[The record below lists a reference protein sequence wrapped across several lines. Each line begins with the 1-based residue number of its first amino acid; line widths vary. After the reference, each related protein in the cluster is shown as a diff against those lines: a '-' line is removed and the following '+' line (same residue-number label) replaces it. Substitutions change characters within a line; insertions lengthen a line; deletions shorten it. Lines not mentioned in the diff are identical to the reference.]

1 MLLRAH
7 NELNS
12 PGSEPV
18 VFGEWFPEEVAVCS
32 TRTHVTTLQRW
43 IYSKL
48 KTFIY
53 KLILVSVWVGLTWA
67 AMSCKDYWTHPVVG
81 LTLFFLSFLIRR
93 RQFRKKTT
101 SCHQRQDSGDEE
113 SYLFSGNVVKMIQRK
128 LPRMRNVE
136 LQWLNTHLEKKK
148 KEKEIRSRLVQKDQ
162 PVIRMALSLPSVSL
176 ANADEHRTDA
186 WIGLDMDWICLLFA
200 GPEETLSQ

>member
-1 MLLRAH
+1 MISRGGGRLLH
-7 NELNS
+7 QD
-12 PGSEPV
+12 
-18 VFGEWFPEEVAVCS
+18 
-32 TRTHVTTLQRW
+32 TRHYITKMDLLETQ
-43 IYSKL
+43 
-48 KTFIY
+48 TFIY

-67 AMSCKDYWTHPVVG
+67 AMSCKDYWTYPVVG

-101 SCHQRQDSGDEE
+101 SYHQRKISGDEE
-113 SYLFSGNVVKMIQRK
+113 SSLFSGNVVKMIQRK
-128 LPRMRNVE
+128 LQRMRNVE
-136 LQWLNTHLEKKK
+136 LQWLSTHLKKK
-148 KEKEIRSRLVQKDQ
+148 RKEIRSRLVQKDQ